1 MEEPIVAQKAPFAVA
16 VEAGRKYF
24 WCRCG
29 RSQKQPFCDGSHKG
43 TGLEPMAF
51 SAEKTE
57 DVYLCGCK
65 RTGNG
70 PFCDGT
76 HKTLG

>member
-1 MEEPIVAQKAPFAVA
+1 MADPIPAQKGPYKVS

-24 WCRCG
+24 WCACG

-43 TGLEPMAF
+43 TGLNPVPF
-51 SAEKTE
+51 SAEQSK
-57 DVYLCGCK
+57 DLWFCGCK
-65 RTGNG
+65 ATSKQ

-76 HKTLG
+76 HAKL